1 MPRDARVCYNLSM
14 EVKDRVVLITGA
26 SGGIGLATARL
37 LARHGAKVALAARSR
52 DKLKAAAQELPGS
65 LPVTADI
72 SRLKDIVAMVKVV
85 CAHFGRID
93 ILVNNAG
100 RGYDAPLEKTNVET
114 LSGIFDLDFVGPL
127 VAMQEVIPIMRAQ
140 GGGLI
145 VNVSSGTALMHLP
158 NMGGYS
164 ALKRALAHLSLTAR
178 EELAKDHIGVSV
190 VYPYIT
196 VTDFEENTIK
206 DFVEEDPDEA
216 TAQPGEEGEGGY
228 QPPPPDTAEFVA
240 QKILDGI
247 RSEAAEIFAHD
258 WMKR

>member
-1 MPRDARVCYNLSM
+1 MDI
-14 EVKDRVVLITGA
+14 KDKVVLITGA

-37 LARHGAKVALAARSR
+37 LARHGAKVALAARST
-52 DKLKAAAQELPGS
+52 DKLKAAARELPGS
-65 LPVTADI
+65 LPVTVDI
-72 SRLKDIVAMVKVV
+72 SRRRDIVAMVKAVRT
-85 CAHFGRID
+85 HFGRID
-93 ILVNNAG
+93 LLINNAG
-100 RGYDAPLEKTNVET
+100 RGYDAPVEKTNVEA
-114 LSGIFDLDFVGPL
+114 LRDIFDLDFLGPL

-140 GGGLI
+140 GGGHI
-145 VNVSSGTALMHLP
+145 VNVSSGTALKFLP

-178 EELAKDHIGVSV
+178 EELAKDHIGVTV

-196 VTDFEENTIK
+196 LTDFEENTIK
-206 DFVEEDPDEA
+206 DFVEEEPEEEE
-216 TAQPGEEGEGGY
+216 QGPGSEGKHGY